1 MATILGNESN
11 NDQVQAII
19 SLDNFLT
26 EPAPME
32 PEEMTQ
38 EDKFSMWINYGDEYV
53 PATNLKTTDK
63 IPSGVYKVIWKQEDY
78 HVVPVKIN
86 TDELY
91 RFSEDFTDTILKE
104 ADKFWER
111 AEIYKKYKFT
121 HKRGILLAGPAGCG
135 KSSIINLLIEQLI
148 KRDGIVFFIN
158 SIKEFQLYTDII
170 KTAIKEIEPERP
182 IITIIEDID
191 QMISNMNGNDSE
203 ILDLLDGKYSFDH
216 HLVILT
222 SNDTSELS
230 EALLRPSRIDLMYEI
245 PAPDAKIRREFFEK
259 KGIEKKHLKEYTE
272 ATDGMSFAEMKEIFT
287 GTIVLGKTLEE
298 VVNQVKNPL
307 ETKDYLTKSKNKKI
321 GI

>member
-11 NDQVQAII
+11 TDQVQAVI
-19 SLDNFLT
+19 SLDNFLN
-26 EPAPME
+26 EPTPME